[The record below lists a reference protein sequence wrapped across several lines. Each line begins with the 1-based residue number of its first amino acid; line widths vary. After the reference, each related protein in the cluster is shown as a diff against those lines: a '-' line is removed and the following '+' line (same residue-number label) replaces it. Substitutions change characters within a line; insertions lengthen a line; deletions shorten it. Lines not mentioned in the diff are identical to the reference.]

1 MQPELGVH
9 AAFIDREVEA
19 ETMRRVLALILALD
33 CMSLGVARAEPS
45 MLLLAQADDV
55 KPLAQILATIGQR
68 FPGHALDAQL
78 VKQGEPT
85 YRVKW
90 LGEDGKVREVTAD
103 ARSGKILDVR

>member
-1 MQPELGVH
+1 
-9 AAFIDREVEA
+9 
-19 ETMRRVLALILALD
+19 MRRVLALILAFD
-33 CMSLGVARAEPS
+33 CMSLGVARAAEPGT
-45 MLLLAQADDV
+45 LLLAQADDV
-55 KPLAQILATIGQR
+55 KPLAQILETIGQR

-103 ARSGKILDVR
+103 ARSGKIIDVR